1 MDKLT
6 LNDASV
12 TLRKETSV
20 ALGPGFRCGFLGMLH
35 MDVFM
40 QRLFDEHGSA
50 VRWPHDTLEPL
61 NHSSCRQLLSCG
73 HSLSEAHVAA
83 ASSAHPTT
91 IVLTA
96 SECATVASRPYN
108 QCSSQRS
115 REAWPIEDA

>member
-50 VRWPHDTLEPL
+50 VRWPHHTLEPL
-61 NHSSCRQLLSCG
+61 NHSTTQAADSCC
-73 HSLSEAHVAA
+73 HAA
-83 ASSAHPTT
+83 
-91 IVLTA
+91 TA
-96 SECATVASRPYN
+96 
-108 QCSSQRS
+108 
-115 REAWPIEDA
+115 

>member
-12 TLRKETSV
+12 TVRKETSV

-50 VRWPHDTLEPL
+50 VRLQRDTP
-61 NHSSCRQLLSCG
+61 QPLSCPKCSHLFPCG
-73 HSLSEAHVAA
+73 HQLGEAR
-83 ASSAHPTT
+83 
-91 IVLTA
+91 L
-96 SECATVASRPYN
+96 
-108 QCSSQRS
+108 
-115 REAWPIEDA
+115 